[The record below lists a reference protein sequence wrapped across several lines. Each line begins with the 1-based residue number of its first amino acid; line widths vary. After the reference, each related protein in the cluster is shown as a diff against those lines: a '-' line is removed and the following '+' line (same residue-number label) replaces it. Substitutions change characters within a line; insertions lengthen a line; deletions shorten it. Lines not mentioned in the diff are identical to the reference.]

1 MQPTPPFP
9 PCFAGPNGSHE
20 LISIVRK
27 FLENVESTKALKISL
42 DVLNND
48 ALLKKLNEST
58 INIHTVEIQSTCE
71 VHQVLRKYSLPSCLK
86 VLRINENSLN
96 VKDISEIFKCFNSM
110 SALHELDFCRT
121 KFKESSFGAL
131 ICVVSNCKDLT
142 SLILTDNSLT
152 GQEITCLITNFE
164 SMKNLKTLNLSNN
177 NLTSTQANDIL
188 QKHGQAENIV
198 SLDLSQNTL
207 QGNEI
212 VIRVCQL
219 QSLQELNLSHNNI
232 SFFPLPN
239 LEEEHDDLSVNAKVI
254 SLSSNHM
261 TPDDIS
267 QFCSLIR
274 SDLLKLILD
283 FNHIGD
289 SIWSLCSLGR
299 RIKHLKVLSLANTDI
314 CSGVG
319 GLGILLSLVSDLEEL
334 NLSSNNLMAKDFQQ
348 LDLPL
353 SKLTQLKRLNLSMN
367 AVGSDGLR
375 ALADIF
381 KNFPLLEGLDM
392 SRSCIK
398 EDDISVLCKGLVP
411 LEKLKYLNLS
421 GNRIVVDF
429 LEDDLFLP
437 PTLEELIFSDI
448 IHGEKLFAKIK
459 RLENLRKLH
468 LNKVKLRVCDVKAV
482 ATMLPYFPNLEELS
496 LADLVVPY
504 LECETILSAMK
515 SLTNIKKLNLT
526 GIRLT
531 DDWAMA
537 DMLSSLFSL
546 EELVLTDMSVRSMEY
561 EKLFSAIKLLNHLR
575 KLSLGGVKLR
585 DPKVLFDMLS
595 SLSNL
600 KEIVFPDV
608 DLTNTDCMTGYF
620 GAFES
625 LRHLKNLDL
634 GRNKPVLG
642 ILAGVLPSLQLLE
655 KLVLEL
661 NSKNAIYNFCNKQ
674 LFGALVKLKYLKELN
689 LRGFYV
695 TETGVENLAE
705 VLPALQLLEKLMLE
719 LNTHPYFDN
728 SCDTQLFSALGKLK
742 YLKELHLEYVD
753 DTENGTETLAEVL
766 PSLQLLEKLV
776 LVLSIDTSL
785 DNSFKEP
792 LFDALRELKYLKE
805 LNLGGFIP
813 IGNDAETLAEVLP
826 SLQLLEKLVLKII
839 GPEMDYDNL
848 CVNKQPIGA
857 LGKLKYLKELNLEF
871 LCGSETSA
879 EALVEVLPS
888 LQLVETLVLELNQ
901 DGECDYSYNKQLFGT
916 LGKLEYLKELYLKGF
931 IMTETSA
938 ETLAEVLPLLQL
950 LEKLVLEF
958 QTDIDFDNSCYKQLF
973 AALGKL
979 KYLKEIDLRRTD
991 ITQTGAESLAEVLP
1005 SLQLLEVLKLG
1016 KIVFDDGSEKQLFDA
1031 LGKLKY
1037 IKNLELRGTLR
1048 TGASVANFAE
1058 ALASLHCLE
1067 KLSLRRMS
1075 FVNGGDQQIFAAIE
1089 SLRFL
1094 NKLYLEVSISQAG
1107 ATTLISV
1114 LPKLHNLKCIEL
1126 YCGVADDETKT
1137 LVRKLREVASRI
1149 PESDVDIY

>member
-1 MQPTPPFP
+1 MF
-9 PCFAGPNGSHE
+9 SV
-20 LISIVRK
+20 VRK
-27 FLENVESTKALKISL
+27 FLENVESTKTLKISL

-121 KFKESSFGAL
+121 KFKEGSFGAL

-188 QKHGQAENIV
+188 QKHGQAKNIV

-239 LEEEHDDLSVNAKVI
+239 LEVEHDDLSINAKVI

-319 GLGILLSLVSDLEEL
+319 GLEILLSLVSDLEEL

-348 LDLPL
+348 LQSPL
-353 SKLTQLKRLNLSMN
+353 SNLTQLKRLNLSMN
-367 AVGSDGLR
+367 AVGSDGIR

-381 KNFPLLEGLDM
+381 KNFQLLEGLDM
-392 SRSCIK
+392 SRSFIK

-421 GNRIVVDF
+421 GNRIAVEVLD
-429 LEDDLFLP
+429 DDLFLP
-437 PTLEELIFSDI
+437 PTLDELIFSDVI
-448 IHGEKLFAKIK
+448 YGEKLFAKMK

-468 LNKVKLRVCDVKAV
+468 LNKVKLRACDVKAL
-482 ATMLPYFPNLEELS
+482 ATMLPFFSNLEELS

-515 SLTNIKKLNLT
+515 SLTNIKKLNLS
-526 GIRLT
+526 GIMLP
-531 DDWAMA
+531 DDVRAMA
-537 DMLSSLFSL
+537 DMLSSLLSL
-546 EELVLTDMSVRSMEY
+546 EELALNDMIISVGNIDY
-561 EKLFSAIKLLNHLR
+561 GKLFSAIKLLNHLR
-575 KLSLGGVKLR
+575 KLNFGGVKLR
-585 DPKVLFDMLS
+585 GPKAFFDMLS

-600 KEIVFPDV
+600 EEIVFPV
-608 DLTNTDCMTGYF
+608 VVSTDTGCMTRYF
-620 GAFES
+620 GALES
-625 LRHLKNLDL
+625 LRYLKNLDL
-634 GRNKPVLG
+634 GRINPASGALV
-642 ILAGVLPSLQLLE
+642 GVLPSLQLLE
-655 KLVLEL
+655 KLVLDICPKDDYE
-661 NSKNAIYNFCNKQ
+661 NSYYKR
-674 LFGALVKLKYLKELN
+674 LFG
-689 LRGFYV
+689 
-695 TETGVENLAE
+695 
-705 VLPALQLLEKLMLE
+705 
-719 LNTHPYFDN
+719 
-728 SCDTQLFSALGKLK
+728 ALGKLK
-742 YLKELHLEYVD
+742 YLKELNLGYF
-753 DTENGTETLAEVL
+753 TFTGIATETLAEVL
-766 PSLQLLEKLV
+766 PSLQLLERLV
-776 LVLSIDTSL
+776 LA
-785 DNSFKEP
+785 F
-792 LFDALRELKYLKE
+792 Y
-805 LNLGGFIP
+805 
-813 IGNDAETLAEVLP
+813 
-826 SLQLLEKLVLKII
+826 
-839 GPEMDYDNL
+839 
-848 CVNKQPIGA
+848 
-857 LGKLKYLKELNLEF
+857 
-871 LCGSETSA
+871 
-879 EALVEVLPS
+879 
-888 LQLVETLVLELNQ
+888 
-901 DGECDYSYNKQLFGT
+901 
-916 LGKLEYLKELYLKGF
+916 EYTNF
-931 IMTETSA
+931 N
-938 ETLAEVLPLLQL
+938 
-950 LEKLVLEF
+950 
-958 QTDIDFDNSCYKQLF
+958 NSCYKQLF
-973 AALGKL
+973 GALGKL
-979 KYLKEIDLRRTD
+979 KYLKEIDLRRTNITRTGAESLAEVLPSLQLLEVLKLGRID
-991 ITQTGAESLAEVLP
+991 FDDANKKQLFDAIGKLKYLKEIDLRDIDITQTAAESLAEVLPSLQLLEVLKLGRIVFDDANKKQLFDAIRKLKYLKQIDFSYINNTQTGAESLAEVLPSLQLLEVLKLGGIAFDDAKKTQLFDAIGKLKHLKEIDLSDINITQTGAESLAEVLP

-1016 KIVFDDGSEKQLFDA
+1016 KIVFDDAKKQQLFDAIGKLKYLKEIDFRLIDITQTGAESLSEVLPSLQLLEGLKLGKIVFDDGGGKQLFDA

-1037 IKNLELRGTLR
+1037 LKILELYRTLR
-1048 TGASVANFAE
+1048 TGASLANFAE
-1058 ALASLHCLE
+1058 ALPSLRCLE
-1067 KLSLRRMS
+1067 KLSLCYMYENES
-1075 FVNGGDQQIFAAIE
+1075 DQQIFAAVE
-1089 SLRFL
+1089 SLCFL
-1094 NKLYLEVSISQAG
+1094 NQLDLHLYRITQAG

-1114 LPKLHNLKCIEL
+1114 LPKLHNLKCIKIDSK
-1126 YCGVADDETKT
+1126 VADGENKT
-1137 LVRKLREVASRI
+1137 LVQELTGFRFCI
-1149 PESDVDIY
+1149 PESFIFIR